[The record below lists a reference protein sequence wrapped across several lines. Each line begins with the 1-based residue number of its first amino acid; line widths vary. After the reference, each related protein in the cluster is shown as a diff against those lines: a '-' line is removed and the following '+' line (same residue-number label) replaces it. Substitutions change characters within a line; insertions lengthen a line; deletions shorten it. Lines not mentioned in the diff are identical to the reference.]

1 MTNIINKEAD
11 SDKSV
16 MIRVSKISVA
26 ANIFLSAFKLMAGI
40 VGHSG
45 AMIADAVHSLSD
57 VAGSGL
63 VILGAHL
70 SSRESDREHQYGHER
85 LECVVSLILANVLLL
100 VAVGIGLEGVR
111 GILNPE
117 DAVIPG
123 MLALVA
129 AVISIVSKEALYWY
143 TRAAAKRIDSVSL
156 MAEAWH
162 HRSDAISSVGSFI
175 GIFGAMLGVP
185 VLQPAVCILIAVL
198 IFKVGIDIYRE
209 TMNKL
214 IDKSCDEE
222 TAEKIRETILMQ
234 DGVIALDEIK
244 TRLFGSKIY
253 VDIEIACDGKQSL
266 YDAHKIAENVH
277 RRVENLLPGRIKH
290 CTVHVT
296 PR

>member
-70 SSRESDREHQYGHER
+70 SSRKSDREHQYGHER

-123 MLALVA
+123 MLAL
-129 AVISIVSKEALYWY
+129 SIVSKEALYWY

-222 TAEKIRETILMQ
+222 TAE
-234 DGVIALDEIK
+234 
-244 TRLFGSKIY
+244 
-253 VDIEIACDGKQSL
+253 
-266 YDAHKIAENVH
+266 
-277 RRVENLLPGRIKH
+277 RRF
-290 CTVHVT
+290 
-296 PR
+296 

>member
-1 MTNIINKEAD
+1 MAERCDT
-11 SDKSV
+11 DKSI
-16 MIRVSKISVA
+16 MIRVSKVSVA
-26 ANIFLSAFKLMAGI
+26 ANVFLSAFKLFAGV

-70 SSRESDREHQYGHER
+70 SSKESDREHQYGHER
-85 LECVVSLILANVLLL
+85 LECVISLILANVLLL
-100 VAVGIGLEGVR
+100 VAAGIGIEGIR
-111 GILNPE
+111 GMIDPQS
-117 DAVIPG
+117 AAMPG
-123 MLALVA
+123 MLALIA
-129 AVISIVSKEALYWY
+129 AVVSVASKEVLYWY

-175 GIFGAMLGVP
+175 GIFGAMLGFP
-185 VLQPAVCILIAVL
+185 VLQPAVCVLIAVL

-214 IDKSCDEE
+214 IDKACDDE
-222 TAEKIRETILMQ
+222 TAEKIKATIVAQ
-234 DGVIALDEIK
+234 EGVIALDEIK
-244 TRLFGSKIY
+244 TRLFGSKVY
-253 VDIEIACDGKQSL
+253 VDIEIACDGTQSL
-266 YDAHKIAENVH
+266 YDAHRIAERVH
-277 RRVENLLPGRIKH
+277 RQVEELFPGRIKH
-290 CTVHVT
+290 CSVHVN